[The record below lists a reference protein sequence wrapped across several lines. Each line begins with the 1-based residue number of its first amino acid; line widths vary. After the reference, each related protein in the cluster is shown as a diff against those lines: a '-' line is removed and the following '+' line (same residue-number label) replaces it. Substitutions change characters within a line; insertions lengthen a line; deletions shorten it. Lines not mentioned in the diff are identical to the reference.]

1 MHGHS
6 FPSTIWPQDVVK
18 RAQQDPHMVFDRLT
32 FPCGKPCV
40 MLDGWLLPV
49 ASIVFLPLQD
59 FSCAL
64 SAGLWFSLLYLL
76 FFLLFWCGTKV
87 QVVKVCESE
96 KISTGFLNGG
106 TLGFFSL
113 ENIESTA
120 FWLDRVRLSRE
131 ESITTSPRVMIPAR
145 ARFGLTTF
153 SSFVECPSLSAS
165 SKKLVLEY
173 IFHAESFL
181 KRIFF
186 LWLLFLDLFFRLNCL
201 GRLQRLWLWLVCSWF
216 GLRRGWLP
224 FLNKSLLS
232 FHRLIHLCGLLL
244 L

>member
-1 MHGHS
+1 M
-6 FPSTIWPQDVVK
+6 
-18 RAQQDPHMVFDRLT
+18 
-32 FPCGKPCV
+32 
-40 MLDGWLLPV
+40 
-49 ASIVFLPLQD
+49 
-59 FSCAL
+59 
-64 SAGLWFSLLYLL
+64 WFSLLYLL

-153 SSFVECPSLSAS
+153 SSFVERPSLSAS